1 MNAYF
6 EPARLLVFRS
16 RVPGRLKRSVVLSQ
30 ANSLPDW
37 LLYAFGR
44 EMFLKQMQNYIQRDN
59 IWFSGVFLLCLH
71 LRLILV
77 WEVYKFSL
85 YSFLFIV

>member
-1 MNAYF
+1 MS
-6 EPARLLVFRS
+6 RS
-16 RVPGRLKRSVVLSQ
+16 RVPGMLKRSVVLGQ

>member
-16 RVPGRLKRSVVLSQ
+16 RVPGRLKRSVVLGQ

-37 LLYAFGR
+37 LLYALGR
-44 EMFLKQMQNYIQRDN
+44 EMFLKQMQNLHSTRQYLVFRCFFIMFASTFN
-59 IWFSGVFLLCLH
+59 I
-71 LRLILV
+71 
-77 WEVYKFSL
+77 SL
-85 YSFLFIV
+85 GGI

>member
-6 EPARLLVFRS
+6 EPARLLVFRR

-44 EMFLKQMQNYIQRDN
+44 EMFLKQMQNYIQRE
-59 IWFSGVFLLCLH
+59 IFGFPVFFYYVC
-71 LRLILV
+71 IYV
-77 WEVYKFSL
+77 
-85 YSFLFIV
+85 